1 MQTTTSPAVPKA
13 AKPRSRYRSLEFVLG
28 AALTGVMIVLVL
40 TSGWLFPDG
49 GESMDLTARLM
60 APFTSA
66 AHLFGTDPLGRDV
79 LARVIVGGKTVSY
92 THLRTC

>member
-13 AKPRSRYRSLEFVLG
+13 AKPRSRYRSLEFVLC

-49 GESMDLTARLM
+49 G
-60 APFTSA
+60 
-66 AHLFGTDPLGRDV
+66 
-79 LARVIVGGKTVSY
+79 
-92 THLRTC
+92 